1 VILEP
6 IKVEGLTQFNRALK
20 KLDSEL
26 PKAVRLAN
34 NEAAAV
40 VVKYTLRWSLRAQGK
55 ARRTVKAI
63 STRTEGRA
71 RGGSK
76 GAPYYPWLE
85 FGGRV
90 GRKHATARPY
100 VKEGRYL
107 YPSYLSHRAEVFQ
120 VLVKA
125 LTKVA
130 RESGLEVTG

>member
-1 VILEP
+1 MILEP
-6 IKVEGLTQFNRALK
+6 IKVEGLAQFTRSLK

-26 PKAVRLAN
+26 PKAVRMAN
-34 NEAAAV
+34 NEAAEV
-40 VVKYTLRWSLRAQGK
+40 VVKYALPLVPTRKGK
-55 ARRTVKAI
+55 AKRTVKAI

-85 FGGRV
+85 FGGHV
-90 GRKHATARPY
+90 GRRHATARPY

-107 YPSYLSHRAEVFQ
+107 YPSYLGHRPEVFQ

-125 LTKVA
+125 LAKVA
-130 RESGLEVTG
+130 RDAGLEVS

>member
-6 IKVEGLTQFNRALK
+6 IKVEGLSEFNRALK

-34 NEAAAV
+34 NEAAEV
-40 VVKYTLRWSLRAQGK
+40 VVKYTLPLVPTRSGK
-55 ARRTVKAI
+55 AKRTVKAI

-85 FGGRV
+85 FGGHV

-125 LTKVA
+125 LAKVA
-130 RESGLEVTG
+130 RDAGLEVT

>member
-1 VILEP
+1 MILEP
-6 IKVEGLTQFNRALK
+6 IKVEGLAQFARSLK
-20 KLDSEL
+20 KLDADL

-34 NEAAAV
+34 NEAAEV
-40 VVKYTLRWSLRAQGK
+40 VVKYTLPLVPTRSGK
-55 ARRTVKAI
+55 AKRTVKAI

-85 FGGRV
+85 FGGHV

-125 LTKVA
+125 LAKVA
-130 RESGLEVTG
+130 RDAGLEVT